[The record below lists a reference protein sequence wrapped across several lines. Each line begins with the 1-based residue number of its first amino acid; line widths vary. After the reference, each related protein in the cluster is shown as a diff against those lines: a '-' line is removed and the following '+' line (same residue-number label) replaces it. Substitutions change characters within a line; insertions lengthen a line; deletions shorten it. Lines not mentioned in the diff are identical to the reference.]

1 MSRADS
7 YIKGLTL
14 RKIKLHELAEICFD
28 FISQHLLNLIVHTFI
43 DW

>member
-28 FISQHLLNLIVHTFI
+28 LFHNIY
-43 DW
+43 